1 MINLRQ
7 RFGSCVLS
15 RLQLGG
21 FGSFKGVD
29 LDGGECNREQ
39 VRLGK
44 LGFVLIFILSRY
56 FHGANY

>member
-7 RFGSCVLS
+7 RFGSCVWS

-39 VRLGK
+39 V
-44 LGFVLIFILSRY
+44 
-56 FHGANY
+56 